1 MTVNRP
7 TNSDVDIVIVGGGLV
22 GSALACA
29 LGGSEHSVLVV
40 EAGRADTGVPE
51 TYDLRVS
58 AITGASR
65 NLFESIGAWDDIQA
79 MRLGQVRDMRVWDQG
94 GSGSL
99 HLDAAET
106 GEGCLAYIIENS
118 IIRSA
123 LYKCLQDF
131 TNVRYQENAVTRLVS
146 VDDETVTVAVN
157 DKPVRAR
164 LVVGADGA
172 RSVVREW
179 AGIPVSGWSFEQSA
193 IVATIGTEHPHE
205 FTAWQRFLATG
216 PLAFLPLDNVHRS
229 SIVWSADTG
238 RAQELL
244 ALDDESF
251 IEQLG
256 DAFEHR
262 LGNLQLCSKRAAFP
276 LSLMQAQTTVGHRM
290 VLVGDAAHRVHPLAG
305 QGLNL
310 GLADVAALAEVLQG
324 ARDVGAMKHL
334 RRYERWRAGDTGLM
348 VRLMDLFKRLY
359 GSEQPAMKGLRNF
372 GMDLANSN
380 SVARQLVMAFAAGS
394 GGDVPG
400 LLTGRQQRAGSPDR
414 Y

>member
-1 MTVNRP
+1 MKASTDI
-7 TNSDVDIVIVGGGLV
+7 DVDIVIVGGGLV

-29 LGGSEHSVLVV
+29 LGGSQISVLVV
-40 EAGRADTGVPE
+40 EAGRADTGVPND
-51 TYDLRVS
+51 YDLRVS

-65 NLFESIGAWDDIQA
+65 NLFESVGAWEDILSA
-79 MRLGQVRDMRVWDQG
+79 RLGQVREMRVWDQG
-94 GSGSL
+94 GKGAL

-123 LYKCLQDF
+123 LYRRVQGF
-131 TNVRYQENAVTRLVS
+131 ANVRYQENAVTRLVS
-146 VDDETVTVAVN
+146 MGDEAVELSVN
-157 DKPVRAR
+157 DQPIRAR

-172 RSVVREW
+172 RSMVRDW
-179 AGIPVSGWSFEQSA
+179 AEIPVSGWSFEQTA
-193 IVATIGTEHPHE
+193 IVATIGTEQPHE

-216 PLAFLPLDNVHRS
+216 PLAFLPLDDVHRC
-229 SIVWSADTG
+229 SIVWSADTA
-238 RAQELL
+238 RANELL
-244 ALDDESF
+244 ALDEDAF

-262 LGNLQLCSKRAAFP
+262 LGELQLCSKRAAFP
-276 LSLMQAQTTVGHRM
+276 LSLMQARHCVSHRIA
-290 VLVGDAAHRVHPLAG
+290 LVGDAAHRVHPLAG

-359 GSEQPAMKGLRNF
+359 GSEQPMLKGLRNF
-372 GMDLANSN
+372 GMDLASSN
-380 SVARQLVMAFAAGS
+380 SVMRQLIMAFAAGS

-400 LLTGRQQRAGSPDR
+400 LLASGQRRTGSPDR